1 MTRLLRK
8 GRLGRPFQILYGGAF
23 MNNKPGAPFDMELF
37 KNPPAECAVTYAW
50 AWNAP
55 ITKEGIDE
63 QLKDFSKAGI
73 RSLYILP
80 FPPEFRPTIMKTFLS
95 PPYLSEEFFA
105 LVSYALHRAAEMGM
119 VLWIYDEG
127 GWPSGGACG
136 HTMKENPEA
145 LPSVLTTRTVL
156 LPAGK
161 CYAEGEGTIAA
172 FIGHTRVFGGYIAE
186 ANTEIT
192 EYYTFRRMENGNRVD
207 YTNAS
212 VTDTF
217 IKNTYEPYKKAAG
230 DLFGKA
236 LPLIFTD
243 EPGQMLS
250 SVPKDFFAL
259 FEAEYGYDIR
269 NRLYAVC
276 DPLVEEEDDRRA
288 RVDYARLIG
297 RLMKENCFE
306 RLSHWCEENGV
317 YFGGHLDN
325 EHVPTG
331 GTRNGYFSHVDCLRS
346 FGVPGIDVIWDQI
359 RYPIEDTPVMAEGS
373 SFFARVAPSAARQ
386 SEKNIALS
394 ETFSVYGES
403 FFPDEARFV
412 VGHQAIRG
420 INAFNFMSIPYG
432 RERMAALAMRPGF
445 CPEKPGFFHLK
456 AINDYTARLSYLARL
471 GKPIGD
477 TALYYP
483 AADFA
488 ASAESSAAAEQSYN
502 AAGAALEAR
511 HVFFDIIDDAGI
523 LAAEETDEGLKIGD
537 AVYRH
542 IVVPKCRYMP
552 TDVYKRIEK
561 HLGEGEKILPVR
573 DPYLRTMVRDLEED
587 ALWFFFRE
595 KDTGTK
601 ECIPVPQG
609 KRAYRLDLSLGE
621 IYFAGENTIDV
632 SPAVGET
639 AVYLITERML
649 KTADREA
656 EFKVEISDF
665 SPLYM
670 DKFTIFEGGIKKE
683 RMDVPK
689 VLPHTLS
696 AEITYEARYAL
707 PYAPKAGEIYR
718 LTLLQTHDTASISID
733 GETVAV
739 FGPTPMVA
747 LIDGAKL
754 PKEGALQITAS
765 NTASGEIAEKRAMI
779 ESFYPVEE
787 QGVYAKRKMYAL
799 EARYSVPEIGSL
811 VIEKTNAGG

>member
-1 MTRLLRK
+1 MKRLLRK
-8 GRLGRPFQILYGGAF
+8 GRLRRPLQILYGGAF

-145 LPSVLTTRTVL
+145 LPSVLTTRTVSL
-156 LPAGK
+156 SAGE

-217 IKNTYEPYKKAAG
+217 IQNTYEPYKKAAG

-269 NRLYAVC
+269 DRLYAVC

-386 SEKNIALS
+386 SGKNIALS

-573 DPYLRTMVRDLEED
+573 DPYLRTMVRDLNED

-595 KDTGTK
+595 KDTGAK

-621 IYFAGENTIDV
+621 IYFAGENTIDI

-670 DKFTIFEGGIKKE
+670 DKFTVFEGGIKKE

-754 PKEGALQITAS
+754 QRSGALQITIA
-765 NTASGEIAEKRAMI
+765 NTASGEIAEKRGMI
-779 ESFYPVEE
+779 ESFYPIEE